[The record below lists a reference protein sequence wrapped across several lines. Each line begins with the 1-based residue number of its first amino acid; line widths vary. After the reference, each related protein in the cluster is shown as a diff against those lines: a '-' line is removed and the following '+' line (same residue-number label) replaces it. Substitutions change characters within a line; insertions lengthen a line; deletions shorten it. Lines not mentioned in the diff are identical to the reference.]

1 MHVYIYDSFLNQKK
15 YDRILARLE
24 TRITDLGLN
33 GKISRLG
40 TITNIHDIVDH
51 EIKHGAKTIIAV
63 GNDQTVNQVLNVTAG
78 RNVPLGIIPIEEKNN
93 DIALSLGILDMESAC
108 NVLSARRITL
118 LDLGVANNTFF
129 LSSVAI
135 EATGTIV
142 EVSKDY
148 SIEIQKRGQ
157 IIVKNLSNID
167 ENLSKHGKF
176 NPQDGVLELLIN
188 TDNKN
193 FYNSTKKNISVFP
206 VKNISISNNKQ
217 GLIVDGLIKI
227 KTPTEISVLK
237 QKLKI
242 IVGRE
247 RNF

>member
-1 MHVYIYDSFLNQKK
+1 
-15 YDRILARLE
+15 
-24 TRITDLGLN
+24 
-33 GKISRLG
+33 
-40 TITNIHDIVDH
+40 
-51 EIKHGAKTIIAV
+51 
-63 GNDQTVNQVLNVTAG
+63 VTAG

-93 DIALSLGILDMESAC
+93 DIALSLGIPDMDTAC

-129 LSSVAI
+129 LSSAAI

-157 IIVKNLSNID
+157 VIIKNLSNID
-167 ENLSKHGKF
+167 ENLSKHGQF

-193 FYNSTKKNISVFP
+193 FYNSIKENISVFP
-206 VKNISISNNKQ
+206 IKNISISNNKQ
-217 GLIVDGLIKI
+217 ELIIDGLIKI
-227 KTPTEISVLK
+227 KTPIEINVLK